1 MGLTNTAIRNAK
13 PGEKPRKLFDGGGLF
28 LLITPKGQ
36 LWWRLKYRY
45 QGKEKLLSLGTYPHV
60 TLAQARQRRDD
71 AKRLLADDVD
81 PSDQRKAK
89 AEVVRQSE
97 KGSLAKVAEDWLAF
111 KASGWSDETRRKA
124 EYVTRTYLVPEIG
137 KMSVATLQTK
147 DVVQHSSQLAS

>member
-97 KGSLAKVAEDWLAF
+97 KG
-111 KASGWSDETRRKA
+111 
-124 EYVTRTYLVPEIG
+124 
-137 KMSVATLQTK
+137 
-147 DVVQHSSQLAS
+147 QLCKGG